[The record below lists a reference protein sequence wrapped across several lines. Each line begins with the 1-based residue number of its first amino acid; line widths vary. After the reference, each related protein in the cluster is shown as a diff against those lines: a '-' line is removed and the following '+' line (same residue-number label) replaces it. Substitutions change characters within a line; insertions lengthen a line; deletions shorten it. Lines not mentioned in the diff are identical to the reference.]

1 MPRSLVL
8 SALERQSL
16 LAMPDNKDEMIRQYT
31 FNETDLSIIR
41 QRRGQA
47 NRLGFAIH
55 LCYMRYPGIVMGIE
69 DKPFEPL
76 LQMVAT
82 QLKVPVEAW
91 MEYGRRLETRRE
103 HLIELQTI
111 FGFRSFTMEIYRSGV
126 RSLDDLAWRTDKGI
140 VLALALVE

>member
-1 MPRSLVL
+1 MPRSLIL
-8 SALERQSL
+8 SVLERQSL
-16 LAMPDNKDEMIRQYT
+16 LAMPDNQDEMIRQYT

-47 NRLGFAIH
+47 NRLGFAVH
-55 LCYMRYPGIVMGIE
+55 LCYMRYPGIVLGIE

-76 LQMVAT
+76 LQMIAT

-103 HLIELQTI
+103 HLIESQTI
-111 FGFRSFTMEIYRSGV
+111 LGFRSFTMEIYRSGV
-126 RSLDDLAWRTDKGI
+126 RK
-140 VLALALVE
+140 